1 MNLVAAICAF
11 IAFSSPNPAR
21 ITSTDNDFADLP
33 ITAPAGWKT
42 EKQDKAIILTPG
54 DVGAGKFYVVMITP
68 TEGKAASLDSLL
80 DSAKAMAAET
90 GTFKAAIDPKQSKSD
105 GGWDYK
111 FLLGTIEVGGKSL
124 ISQLMAVKKGDEG
137 GVVIVLSESIE
148 TMTQYADTFAAMI
161 RAMGVT
167 ATTVAPAAA
176 PASSGVVDLQY
187 SVPPGWTKSDINGY
201 PLLVKEKNEQWTK
214 FRVSLL
220 IFPTETLGADLR
232 SQFVGYWN
240 DFVTPNYTTKIAPV
254 PLLVRLKSGQACAF
268 DGERSATAKNGS
280 TATVALYMIAH
291 GGKVVP
297 VMGICTGIDWMMNND
312 VENEIANFLDT
323 AKIPGASAAKVKL
336 FSAANLAGEWS
347 ESGTEYATYVTRSG
361 AYAGNA
367 TISTASYLNL
377 GGDGSYK
384 RTLMAVGAAGN
395 IREKDAG
402 TWSVDDDEL
411 VLSKGGRY
419 SLLGYGNDPKVGR
432 FMVIGNYSN
441 QKSRLKFTNP
451 RGILQAMWMKAK

>member
-1 MNLVAAICAF
+1 MNLAAAICAF
-11 IAFSSPNPAR
+11 TVFSNPNLAR
-21 ITSTDNDFADLP
+21 ITSADIDFADLP

-54 DVGAGKFYVVMITP
+54 DVAAGKFYAVMITP
-68 TEGKAASLDSLL
+68 TEGKAGSLDSLL

-90 GTFKAAIDPKQSKSD
+90 GTFKAAMEPKQSKSD

-111 FLLGTIEVGGKSL
+111 FLLGTIEVGGRSL

-137 GVVIVLSESIE
+137 GVVIVLSESVE
-148 TMTQYADTFAAMI
+148 TMTQYADTFAGMI

-167 ATTVAPAAA
+167 ASAAAPA

-232 SQFVGYWN
+232 TQFLGYWN

-268 DGERSATAKNGS
+268 DGEWSVIAKDGS

-297 VMGICTGIDWMMNND
+297 VMGIYTGTDWMMNND
-312 VENEIANFLDT
+312 AENEIANFLDT
-323 AKIPGASAAKVKL
+323 ARIPSASSAKVKL
-336 FSAANLAGEWS
+336 FSRASLAGDWS

-367 TISTASYLNL
+367 TISTASYLTL

-395 IREKDAG
+395 IRERDEG
-402 TWSVDDDEL
+402 VWSVDDDEL

-419 SLLGYGNDPKVGR
+419 SLLGYGNDPKIGR